1 MRVCAAWILI
11 DLLQFLF

>member
-11 DLLQFLF
+11 DLLQFLV